1 MYVHIKYI
9 HGCITLNLN
18 FKVILKTSND
28 FIHYKFSKSG
38 ESVICSFS
46 NLKDMRKSLILE
58 NK

>member
-1 MYVHIKYI
+1 MV
-9 HGCITLNLN
+9 CITLNPN
-18 FKVILKTSND
+18 FKVILKISND

-46 NLKDMRKSLILE
+46 NQKDMRKSLILE